1 MAVDKY
7 TFYINGNAFV
17 AQRMKFGW
25 NSLATEDSG
34 RTLDGVMHI
43 NWVFRNTRKI
53 EITMPPCE
61 DTVISRIISL
71 VQGKEYNLQYYD
83 PAALRMRT
91 IKVYTSNANADYY
104 SGVVHNGIW
113 RNFEFHA
120 IEIAGD
126 N

>member
-1 MAVDKY
+1 MAIDKH
-7 TFYINGNAFV
+7 TFYINGHAFV
-17 AQRMKFGW
+17 AQKMKFGW

-53 EITMPPCE
+53 EIIMAPCE
-61 DTVISRIISL
+61 DNVISEIINL
-71 VQGKEYNLQYYD
+71 VQGKEYSLTYYD
-83 PAALRMRT
+83 PSIRDRRT
-91 IKVYTSNANADYY
+91 IYVYTSNASADFY

-113 RNFEFHA
+113 RDFEFHA